1 MVLKTCAD
9 QIAPAL
15 HAIFQRSLDSG
26 SLPTDWRQA
35 NISCVFKKGDR
46 HNPAN
51 YRPISLTSIPCKL
64 LEHIVCRHIFTH
76 LDSHNILTN
85 LNHGFRSGF
94 SCETQLLTT
103 THDLLSSFDQK
114 KQVDVAVLDFS
125 KAFDTVPHPHLLHK
139 LSCYGINGPLLNW
152 LSSFLTKRSMRV
164 VLEGTSSESTTVDSG
179 VPQGTVLGPLLFLI
193 HINDLPASVSSHV
206 RLFADDCLLYRE
218 INSFSDHQS
227 LQQDL
232 KHLEEWANTW
242 GMRFN
247 ASKCYILSINKT
259 SDFFYQLDS
268 TILKNVQST
277 PYLGILLSD
286 DMKWSPHISSI
297 TKKANSTL
305 GFLRRNLR
313 RCPPNC
319 RQQAYLS
326 LIRPSLE
333 YGAVVWDPYLKKD
346 IEGLER
352 VQRKASRFITG
363 DFRSYTPGS
372 VTRLLEK
379 TELQPLQQRRKQ
391 LRLSLFYRVVE
402 GTVPALPMQQFLEE
416 QRQGRRI
423 RAVQHSDHHSV
434 NIVSGYAR
442 NNSRPFIVPYGRT
455 EQFRSSFF
463 VKTAQDWNQL
473 EDNIVTSKSLG
484 IFKTKIAAYKH
495 L

>member
-1 MVLKTCAD
+1 M
-9 QIAPAL
+9 
-15 HAIFQRSLDSG
+15 
-26 SLPTDWRQA
+26 
-35 NISCVFKKGDR
+35 
-46 HNPAN
+46 
-51 YRPISLTSIPCKL
+51 
-64 LEHIVCRHIFTH
+64 
-76 LDSHNILTN
+76 
-85 LNHGFRSGF
+85 
-94 SCETQLLTT
+94 
-103 THDLLSSFDQK
+103 
-114 KQVDVAVLDFS
+114 
-125 KAFDTVPHPHLLHK
+125 
-139 LSCYGINGPLLNW
+139 
-152 LSSFLTKRSMRV
+152 
-164 VLEGTSSESTTVDSG
+164 
-179 VPQGTVLGPLLFLI
+179 
-193 HINDLPASVSSHV
+193 
-206 RLFADDCLLYRE
+206 
-218 INSFSDHQS
+218 
-227 LQQDL
+227 
-232 KHLEEWANTW
+232 
-242 GMRFN
+242 
-247 ASKCYILSINKT
+247 
-259 SDFFYQLDS
+259 
-268 TILKNVQST
+268 
-277 PYLGILLSD
+277 
-286 DMKWSPHISSI
+286 
-297 TKKANSTL
+297 
-305 GFLRRNLR
+305 RRNLR

-352 VQRKASRFITG
+352 VQRKALRFITG
-363 DFRSYTPGS
+363 DFKSYTPGS